1 MLFRAFASSGR
12 EALLLSEMRVPRC
25 SGYLG
30 HPSAPSHFSFPIVQ
44 IHRVVFPLS
53 YSLSAQ
59 LPRNNQL
66 CSAVRLRPLLQR
78 STPENGQVLDAD
90 TGSLVQRE
98 FIQCLVSMAALVQ
111 PSKDGLAEQM
121 RSLLMNHLLPLALT
135 NEDQVHA
142 APPLAPLRGV
152 GQLPHS
158 CPCTQ
163 RQAMTLARRTRL
175 VILAR
180 VCCPTLGSHRI
191 TNARIHGKCAASPL
205 HLLLQGSCGTTV
217 RQSSVQ
223 ECLDGASA
231 LTFVHRWRGPHVSHV
246 HSRCIGSGSAQA
258 IARRRHRDGSHKCC
272 RTPAHNSSGTLLLE
286 SGVSLCSTASRWCF

>member
-30 HPSAPSHFSFPIVQ
+30 HPSALSHFSFPIVQ
-44 IHRVVFPLS
+44 IHRVVFPSS

-111 PSKDGLAEQM
+111 PSKDGLAEQL
-121 RSLLMNHLLPLALT
+121 RSMLMNHLLPLALT

-142 APPLAPLRGV
+142 APPLP
-152 GQLPHS
+152 
-158 CPCTQ
+158 
-163 RQAMTLARRTRL
+163 LARRFVGAAATLMSMHPKACNDPRPSHKACDSSACLLPHTRFTSDHE
-175 VILAR
+175 R
-180 VCCPTLGSHRI
+180 PRSWQMRCF
-191 TNARIHGKCAASPL
+191 
-205 HLLLQGSCGTTV
+205 
-217 RQSSVQ
+217 SS
-223 ECLDGASA
+223 
-231 LTFVHRWRGPHVSHV
+231 TPF
-246 HSRCIGSGSAQA
+246 
-258 IARRRHRDGSHKCC
+258 IARKLRHHGSTKLS
-272 RTPAHNSSGTLLLE
+272 PGMP
-286 SGVSLCSTASRWCF
+286 